1 MEREFQKLLEEAK
14 AKIKEELVKLE
25 GELKKLLPA
34 DAHSQLAE
42 KVAAAGQAVDTH
54 FSADASTQ
62 AATPVQQD
70 QAEPSGDESV
80 VKETPAPSAAAEGA

>member
-1 MEREFQKLLEEAK
+1 MEREFHTFLEEAK
-14 AKIKEELVKLE
+14 TKVKEELAKLE

-54 FSADASTQ
+54 LSSNSDAPQ
-62 AATPVQQD
+62 AAKAPHDPV
-70 QAEPSGDESV
+70 APSGDAATAEESS
-80 VKETPAPSAAAEGA
+80 ADLPSPQSA

>member
-70 QAEPSGDESV
+70 QAEPSGDES
-80 VKETPAPSAAAEGA
+80 AAEGASAPTLSPEGA